1 MLHKIAQSMSCTS
14 EAKLGRWE
22 RETHFSL
29 TALNPAPAS
38 MIKTNP
44 SLMNLQTY
52 LMVSIYTYTAHTQS
66 APCRQ
71 DRAPPSQEA
80 SVKETRW
87 GSENPSAVTFKGI
100 PPHNEEIHC
109 GNKDPCIDAVLPST
123 RYHFC
128 CCSLTLSSHTT
139 MWPSHALGTQ
149 WDSVRELS
157 SLGVRGPETGAMGS
171 L

>member
-1 MLHKIAQSMSCTS
+1 MGFMLHKIAQSMSCTS

-38 MIKTNP
+38 VIKTNP

-52 LMVSIYTYTAHTQS
+52 LMVSIYTYTAYTQS

-80 SVKETRW
+80 SVKETRL
-87 GSENPSAVTFKGI
+87 GSKNPSAVTFKGI

-123 RYHFC
+123 RYHC
-128 CCSLTLSSHTT
+128 CCSLTLRTT
-139 MWPSHALGTQ
+139 PQCGLHMHSALNGTA
-149 WDSVRELS
+149 S
-157 SLGVRGPETGAMGS
+157 GS
-171 L
+171 

>member
-52 LMVSIYTYTAHTQS
+52 LMVSIYTYAAHTECSMQ
-66 APCRQ
+66 AGQ
-71 DRAPPSQEA
+71 G
-80 SVKETRW
+80 T
-87 GSENPSAVTFKGI
+87 
-100 PPHNEEIHC
+100 
-109 GNKDPCIDAVLPST
+109 
-123 RYHFC
+123 
-128 CCSLTLSSHTT
+128 SLTGSISEGN
-139 MWPSHALGTQ
+139 PLGFRKPQ
-149 WDSVRELS
+149 RCYF
-157 SLGVRGPETGAMGS
+157 
-171 L
+171 